1 MRHLTLILILIGLVC
16 NSCMKVPLLGR
27 KQLTLIPEDQVNS
40 MAFSEYKSFLATNH
54 VVTNTT
60 DAAMVTRVGQRLAAA
75 VENFLKNNGYA
86 DRVKEF
92 NWEYNLVQN
101 NEANAWCMPGGKIVV
116 YTGILPLTKDENGLA
131 VVLGHE
137 ISHAVARHGD
147 ERMSD
152 ALVQQLGGVAL
163 DVALQNQPDQ
173 TRQLFD
179 AAYGV
184 GTTVGVMLPFSRQQE
199 SEADEL
205 GLIFMAM
212 AGYDPHTALD
222 FWQRMQAA
230 QTQSPPVFLSDHPS
244 DQTRIQNIKKWMPK
258 AMSYYKPQ

>member
-1 MRHLTLILILIGLVC
+1 MKQITLLLIFIGFVC

-27 KQLTLIPEDQVNS
+27 QQLSLIPESQVDA
-40 MAFSEYKSFLATNH
+40 MAFSEYKSFLSTNP
-54 VVTNTT
+54 VITNTT

-75 VENFLKNNGYA
+75 VENFLNNNGQS

-92 NWEYNLVQN
+92 KWEYHLVQN
-101 NEANAWCMPGGKIVV
+101 KEANAWCMPGGKIVV
-116 YTGILPLTKDENGLA
+116 YTGILSLTKDENGLA

-152 ALVQQLGGVAL
+152 ALVQQLGGIAL
-163 DVALQNQPDQ
+163 DVALQSKPEE
-173 TRQLFD
+173 TRQIFD

-184 GTTVGVMLPFSRQQE
+184 GTNIGVMLPFSRQQE
-199 SEADEL
+199 FEADEL
-205 GLIFMAM
+205 GLIFMSM
-212 AGYDPHTALD
+212 AGYDPHNALD
-222 FWQRMQAA
+222 FWQRMLAA

-244 DQTRIQNIKKWMPK
+244 DQARIQNIKKWMPK